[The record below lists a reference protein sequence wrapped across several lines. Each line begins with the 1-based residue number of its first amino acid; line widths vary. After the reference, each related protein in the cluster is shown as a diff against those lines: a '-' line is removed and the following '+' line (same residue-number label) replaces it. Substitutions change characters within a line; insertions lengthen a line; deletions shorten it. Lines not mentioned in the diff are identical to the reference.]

1 MKRRLTTYPGVF
13 YREAERIGGPGK
25 ERVYYI
31 LFKQDGKL
39 LEEKVGRQY
48 VDNMTPAKAARI
60 RAERIEGKRLSRKEI
75 REAQKAVR
83 WTIDALWEDYKIK
96 RSDIKGLQKDE
107 SRYKCDIKPYFEN
120 REPKDLVALD
130 FDRLRLRLSK
140 EHAPAT
146 VRNVLELLRRIIN
159 YGVKQGYV
167 DPIKI
172 RLTLP
177 SVNNQLTE
185 DLNAQELK
193 RLLTALDK
201 DEDQIC
207 ANLMRLALYTGM
219 RRGEILQLRWEDI
232 DFERGFIHIRDPKGG
247 KDQAIPMNYT
257 AREVLQG
264 HPRGDG
270 VWLFP
275 GRMKGHHAVDMRNSI
290 ARIIKAAGLPKDFRP
305 LHGLRHVYASML
317 ASSGEVDMYTL
328 QKLLTHKSPQ
338 MTQRYAHLRDDAM
351 KRAADLAG
359 KLISEATKKADENKE
374 TKEGQ
379 FIKGDANDR

>member
-1 MKRRLTTYPGVF
+1 MKRHSTTYPGVF
-13 YREAERIGGPGK
+13 YREVKRIGGPGK
-25 ERVYYI
+25 ERVYYV
-31 LFKQDGKL
+31 LFKREGKL

-48 VDNMTPAKAARI
+48 SDNMTPAKAARI
-60 RAERIEGKRLSRKEI
+60 RAERIEGKRSSRKEI
-75 REAQKAVR
+75 RDAQKAVR
-83 WTIDALWEDYKIK
+83 WTIDALWEDYKVK
-96 RSDIKGLQKDE
+96 RSGIKGLQKDE

-130 FDRLRLRLSK
+130 FDRVRLRLSK
-140 EHAPAT
+140 DHAPAT
-146 VRNVLELLRRIIN
+146 VRNVFELLRRIIN
-159 YGVKQGYV
+159 YGVKQGYI

-172 RLTLP
+172 RLVLP
-177 SVNNQLTE
+177 PVDNQVTE
-185 DLNAQELK
+185 DLNANELK
-193 RLLTALDK
+193 RLIEALDK

-219 RRGEILQLRWEDI
+219 RRGEILRLRWEDI

-247 KDQAIPMNYT
+247 KDQTIPMNDT

-264 HPRGDG
+264 QQKGDG
-270 VWLFP
+270 VWVFP
-275 GRMKGHHAVDMRNSI
+275 GRMKGHHAVEMRNSV

-338 MTQRYAHLRDDAM
+338 MTQRYAHLRDDVM

-359 KLISEATKKADENKE
+359 KLISEATKKKSDEEQKME
-374 TKEGQ
+374 ESDSK
-379 FIKGDANDR
+379 